1 MQRSINEVKC
11 SKEDLDMK
19 IVKEERAMRLYE
31 SSAVKRKNG
40 SVVYERRQNWCLL
53 FVILIFLISG
63 ILWAARPVL
72 EIGSYRCPL
81 FSFWSMSC
89 WWTLK
94 SMKTSYMVLNKWLD
108 KFNDHRLFNAACI
121 TSPVAAIHK
130 RPTGSRQRPVDGAG
144 VDWALDKEDKRWR
157 LIYKVGNM
165 AM

>member
-72 EIGSYRCPL
+72 EIGSYRCHL
-81 FSFWSMSC
+81 YTDWN
-89 WWTLK
+89 L
-94 SMKTSYMVLNKWLD
+94 
-108 KFNDHRLFNAACI
+108 
-121 TSPVAAIHK
+121 PV
-130 RPTGSRQRPVDGAG
+130 GVFFLVCSWFAG
-144 VDWALDKEDKRWR
+144 YCNEVNYDYLWPAKE
-157 LIYKVGNM
+157 
-165 AM
+165 